1 MTSRTMMTN
10 RATSSMIAA
19 TAEAASRFPFSMKV
33 RTRTDA
39 TSVLPG
45 RLPESSTREPYSL
58 IPRAK
63 ESAAPAAIAGIS
75 DGRITRRNV
84 VNRPA
89 PSEADASSTSRSR
102 DSRTGWTV
110 RTTNGSVTKA
120 SARNTAIRVFAT
132 LTPSGDDG
140 P

>member
-1 MTSRTMMTN
+1 MTSS
-10 RATSSMIAA
+10 AISSMIAA
-19 TAEAASRFPFSMKV
+19 TAEAAPRLPFSMNV
-33 RTRTDA
+33 STRTDA

-58 IPRAK
+58 MPRAK
-63 ESAAPAAIAGIS
+63 ERAAPAAIAGIS

-84 VNRPA
+84 VNRLA
-89 PSEADASSTSRSR
+89 PSEAAASSTSRSR
-102 DSRTGWTV
+102 DSSTGWTV

-120 SARNTAIRVFAT
+120 SARNTAMRVFAT
-132 LTPSGDDG
+132 LTPSGDEG